1 MNIMEKIKELRKKN
15 NMTQAQ
21 LAEKIGVSGMTL
33 RRWEWGQRT
42 PRTNELTKLAEVL
55 GTSTA
60 YLLGETDN
68 PAPPIENEDNENKNL
83 PIINMEDK
91 EPENNNLSLSY
102 WGTVADN
109 ARKIANEGNAQEKAA
124 VMMMLNMAVNA
135 FNEAQG
141 TGNFLPQA
149 VGFQGNNNQVHN
161 NYVRT

>member
-1 MNIMEKIKELRKKN
+1 MIREKLIQSRKKLGW
-15 NMTQAQ
+15 TQQ
-21 LAEKIGVSGMTL
+21 DLANKSGFS
-33 RRWEWGQRT
+33 RSSIINWETGKRA
-42 PRTNELTKLAEVL
+42 PRSVDIERLAKAL
-55 GTSTA
+55 GTSAA
-60 YLLGETDN
+60 YLMSETDN
-68 PAPPIENEDNENKNL
+68 PEPHIENEENENKNL
-83 PIINMEDK
+83 PIINVEDK

>member
-1 MNIMEKIKELRKKN
+1 MKIGERIRELRKRAKF
-15 NMTQAQ
+15 TQPE
-21 LAEKIGVSGMTL
+21 LAEKIGVHETTL
-33 RRWEWGQRT
+33 RRWEQDKDKGAGFDMLQ
-42 PRTNELTKLAEVL
+42 KIAEALNTTV
-55 GTSTA
+55 G
-60 YLLGETDN
+60 YLMGESDN
-68 PAPPIENEDNENKNL
+68 PESEKTSDENKNL
-83 PIINMEDK
+83 PIMNVEDK
-91 EPENNNLSLSY
+91 EPENPNLGLGY

>member
-1 MNIMEKIKELRKKN
+1 MIREKLIQSRKKLGW
-15 NMTQAQ
+15 TQQ
-21 LAEKIGVSGMTL
+21 DLANKSGFSRSSIINWETG
-33 RRWEWGQRT
+33 RRA
-42 PRTNELTKLAEVL
+42 PRSVDIERLAKAL
-55 GTSTA
+55 GTSAA
-60 YLLGETDN
+60 YLMSETDN
-68 PAPPIENEDNENKNL
+68 PEPLIENEENENKNL
-83 PIINMEDK
+83 PIINVEDK

>member
-1 MNIMEKIKELRKKN
+1 MIREKLIQSRKKLGW
-15 NMTQAQ
+15 TQQ
-21 LAEKIGVSGMTL
+21 DLANKSGFSRSSIINWETG
-33 RRWEWGQRT
+33 RRA
-42 PRTNELTKLAEVL
+42 PRSVDIERLAKAL
-55 GTSTA
+55 GTSAA
-60 YLLGETDN
+60 YLMSETDN
-68 PAPPIENEDNENKNL
+68 PEPHIENEENENKNL
-83 PIINMEDK
+83 PIINVEDK